1 MAKIKRSF
9 VVNVPAEKVFSYLS
23 DSTKLPEWIPGLFNV
38 RDIKGKGVGQCS
50 SWTYKMMGMPF
61 KGKSVCIE
69 YTPNERIAIKTKG
82 GITSIWDWTFKS
94 QSNSTLVNLVLEY
107 NIPIPI
113 IGNIS
118 SRLIL
123 RQNEREADMAVANI
137 KQRLEW
143 RDQFKIL
150 R

>member
-1 MAKIKRSF
+1 MSDATKLSEWL
-9 VVNVPAEKVFSYLS
+9 PGLS
-23 DSTKLPEWIPGLFNV
+23 DVRNIRGEGL
-38 RDIKGKGVGQCS
+38 GQQS

-61 KGKSVCIE
+61 KGESECTE
-69 YTPNERIAIKTKG
+69 YIPNEWIVIKTMG
-82 GITSIWDWTFKS
+82 SINSTWDWTLES
-94 QSNSTLVNLVLEY
+94 QSKKTLVNLVLEY
-107 NIPIPI
+107 TIPVPLISK
-113 IGNIS
+113 IG

-123 RQNEREADMAVANI
+123 RRNEREADMAVANI